1 MATGCSRWATRTSRT
16 RAARNWALDAA
27 WALAAVVPLALTK
40 EFARDYAFAHFR
52 MARALTLD
60 ATVASIQLA
69 VLGWLALTGRMSA
82 LAAYGALGLAC
93 GIAAVWHLSAARAE
107 FASGAGPVRA
117 VMRQSWDLG
126 KWLLASRAAVLVQ
139 GYATY
144 WLSSVVAGA
153 AVTGLYAA
161 CMSVVSFVN
170 PILFGLWNFLT
181 PRSVLA
187 WKDGGGAGL
196 RRRAVRDL
204 ALLGGLTGSFCILVL
219 LVGDDAMRLLYPGR
233 DYDGQGHVVA
243 VLALAI
249 LVWAL
254 SIPAS
259 SALASMERPRPMA
272 AISALSAALNVVL
285 VWRLMPE
292 WGLPGA
298 AYAVLAANTV
308 GTLGRWAVFLAALR
322 TTRLPQ

>member
-1 MATGCSRWATRTSRT
+1 VNT
-16 RAARNWALDAA
+16 AL
-27 WALAAVVPLALTK
+27 ALAALMPFVLTK
-40 EFARDYAFAHFR
+40 EFAREFAFAHFD
-52 MARALTLD
+52 MARALMLD
-60 ATVASIQLA
+60 AAVAAVQFA
-69 VLGWLALTGRMSA
+69 VLGWLALAGHMSSVTA
-82 LAAYGALGLAC
+82 FAALGVSC
-93 GIAAVWHLSAARAE
+93 GIAVAGWFCATHTA
-107 FASGAGPVRA
+107 FAFRTEQLQETTK
-117 VMRQSWDLG
+117 RSWDLG
-126 KWLLASRAAVLVQ
+126 KWFFASRAAILVQ
-139 GYATY
+139 GYAAH
-144 WLSSVVAGA
+144 WLSVFIAGA

-196 RRRAVRDL
+196 RRRAVRDS
-204 ALLGGLTGSFCILVL
+204 ALLGGLMGSFCLLVL

-233 DYDGQGHVVA
+233 DYDGHGHVIA
-243 VLALAI
+243 VLAVAT

-259 SALASMERPRPMA
+259 NALASMERPRPMA
-272 AISALSAALNVVL
+272 AVSGLSAALNVVL
-285 VWRLMPE
+285 VWRLMAE

-298 AYAVLAANTV
+298 AYAVLIANAV

-322 TTRLPQ
+322 TARPPQ